1 VCFIYHFL
9 VIGIMSGNGSS
20 TPTLTDVLNAIISAI
35 ANTLN
40 AIAEAISANA
50 TVIGT
55 VVVIGAVLVGL
66 ARLPLVRGLIGRFFG
81 AFS

>member
-1 VCFIYHFL
+1 
-9 VIGIMSGNGSS
+9 MAEDQPS
-20 TPTLTDVLNAIISAI
+20 TPSLTDVLNAIISAI

-66 ARLPLVRGLIGRFFG
+66 TRLPLVRGLVSRFFG